1 MKIVI
6 TGSSGLIGNVLVKEL
21 QAQHHTIIPLI
32 HESNKQTLKKDFTWN
47 IFSKKLDIK
56 AFENVDC
63 VIHLAGRNIGKPW
76 TKTHKSSIY
85 NSRIDGT
92 NLLFQMFKEHNILPK
107 HFISA
112 SAIGYYHDPVLDQTD
127 ESGLLG
133 NGFLAKVCS
142 DWEKAALQMESLGIK
157 TSIVRTGLVLSNNGG
172 VLPIM
177 NKFRKL
183 GVVPTTGS
191 PKNIWSWIHINDL
204 VNIYIDLIHNKLPNG
219 IYNGVS
225 PNPCTQGK
233 IAKTILL
240 ETRNQK
246 QSILPIN
253 FTPNVP
259 AFLLKT
265 ILGERSILTL
275 TNQNIYPS
283 KLLNESFAFGFP
295 TIELAIENLIHGK

>member
-21 QAQHHTIIPLI
+21 QAQHHTIIPLV
-32 HESNKQTLKKDFTWN
+32 HESNKQTHKKDFVWN

-63 VIHLAGRNIGKPW
+63 VIHLAGSNIAKPW
-76 TKTHKSSIY
+76 TKAHKSSIY
-85 NSRIDGT
+85 HSRIDGT
-92 NLLFQMFKEHNILPK
+92 NLLFEMFKENNIFPK

-112 SAIGYYHDPVLDQTD
+112 SAIGYYNDPVLEQTD
-127 ESGLLG
+127 ESGAVG

-142 DWEKAALQMESLGIK
+142 DWEAATLQMESLGIQ
-157 TSIVRTGLVLSNNGG
+157 TSIVRTGLVLSNDGG

-177 NKFRKL
+177 NQFRKF
-183 GVVPTTGS
+183 GIVPTTGS
-191 PKNIWSWIHINDL
+191 PNNIWSWIHIKDL
-204 VNIYIDLIHNKLPNG
+204 VDIYIDLVQNKLPSG

-233 IAKTILL
+233 IAKNILL
-240 ETRNQK
+240 ETKKQK

-253 FTPNVP
+253 FTPNAP
-259 AFLLKT
+259 AFVLKT

-283 KLLNESFAFGFP
+283 KLLKESFAFEFP
-295 TIELAIENLIHGK
+295 TIEMAIENLIHGA

>member
-21 QAQHHTIIPLI
+21 QAQHHTIIPLV
-32 HESNKQTLKKDFTWN
+32 HESNKQTPKKDFTWN

-63 VIHLAGRNIGKPW
+63 VIHLAGSNIGKPW
-76 TKTHKSSIY
+76 TKSHKSSIY
-85 NSRIDGT
+85 HSRIDGT
-92 NLLFQMFKEHNILPK
+92 NLLFEMFKENNIFPK

-112 SAIGYYHDPVLDQTD
+112 SAIGYYPDPILEKTD
-127 ESGLLG
+127 ESCLPG

-157 TSIVRTGLVLSNNGG
+157 TSIVRTGLVLSNDGG

-177 NKFRKL
+177 NQFRKL
-183 GVVPTTGS
+183 GIVPTTGS
-191 PKNIWSWIHINDL
+191 PNNIWSWIHVQDL
-204 VNIYIDLIHNKLPNG
+204 VNIYKGLVNNVLPSG

-225 PNPCTQGK
+225 PNACTQGK
-233 IAKTILL
+233 IAKNILL
-240 ETRNQK
+240 ETKRKNQL
-246 QSILPIN
+246 ILPIQ
-253 FTPNVP
+253 FMPNAP
-259 AFLLKT
+259 AVVLKT

-283 KLLNESFAFGFP
+283 KLLNESFAFEFP
-295 TIELAIENLIHGK
+295 TIEMAIENLIHGK